1 VRWLL
6 VSSRFSPFVSVNDKN
21 AAGILNTSQ
30 TFLLKE
36 HISFREC
43 TYLNVYLF
51 GFLKRFLQKFLQS
64 WVRHN
69 ILNNTEDFYKDVV
82 GIWNGTAWSED
93 GL

>member
-1 VRWLL
+1 MRWLL
-6 VSSRFSPFVSVNDKN
+6 VSSRFLPYVPVNDKN
-21 AAGILNTSQ
+21 AARFLNTSQ

-36 HISFREC
+36 HISVREC
-43 TYLNVYLF
+43 TYLYVHLF

-64 WVRHN
+64 WVRHS
-69 ILNNTEDFYKDVV
+69 ILNNLEDFYNDVV